1 MWTMEHA
8 CIPQGSPTE
17 QTTAKGL
24 WLEVL
29 SHIDPRF
36 GGMSATVPKLA
47 EELRRR
53 QGYDA
58 RILSFSA
65 PEEIRELNLH
75 SDVPLTLWPPNRSK
89 WMTDGAL
96 RRRLQTTVQASS
108 GVHIHGLWE
117 ASTLAA
123 SLAARHTRTPYV
135 ISPHGMLEPWAL
147 ANKHYKK
154 QIYAA
159 LFERRNL
166 NGAACVRAL
175 TRAEALDCR
184 RFGFKGPIAIIPN
197 GIDIPATYDASLFRA
212 RFPRIKGKRV
222 LLFLGR
228 VHYKKG
234 IDLLLHAWAKISSR
248 HPDVV
253 LVIAG
258 PDSEGTVA
266 KMMRLLVEL
275 NMSSRVLFTD
285 MLKGSAKW
293 SALAASD
300 YFVLPSYSEGLSVA
314 TLEALGCGLPVIIS
328 EQCNLPQVTEAGAG
342 WQVKTNVDELAQTLM
357 TALDIS
363 SATYA
368 TMSTRAKAFAQ
379 DNFSWERVTDCMGQ
393 LYQWIN
399 GGPRPDSVE
408 FLEDAI

>member
-1 MWTMEHA
+1 MWTMERKHISA
-8 CIPQGSPTE
+8 VSPMA
-17 QTTAKGL
+17 QAPAKGV
-24 WLEVL
+24 WLQVL

-36 GGMSATVPKLA
+36 GGMSAAVPKLA
-47 EELRRR
+47 EELRKR

-58 RILSFSA
+58 RLVSFSM
-65 PEEIRELNLH
+65 PEETRELSPH
-75 SDVPLTLWPPNRSK
+75 SDVLLTIWPPNRSK
-89 WMTDGAL
+89 WLTDGDL
-96 RRRLQTTVQASS
+96 RKRFKTTVQASA

-117 ASTLAA
+117 TSTLAA
-123 SLAARHTRTPYV
+123 SLMARQTGIPYV

-147 ANKHYKK
+147 ANKRRKK
-154 QIYAA
+154 QVYAS

-166 NGAACVRAL
+166 DGAACVHAL

-184 RFGFKGPIAIIPN
+184 RFGYKGPIAIIPN
-197 GIDIPATYDASLFRA
+197 GIDIPLTYDASLFRA
-212 RFPRIKGKRV
+212 RFPRVKGKRV

-234 IDLLLHAWAKISSR
+234 VDLLLHAWARISEKY
-248 HPDVV
+248 PDVV

-266 KMMRLLVEL
+266 KVARLLVTL
-275 NMSSRVLFTD
+275 NISSRVLFTD

-328 EQCNLPQVTEAGAG
+328 EQCNLPQVAEAGAG
-342 WQVKTNVDELAQTLM
+342 WQVKTDVDELTQTL
-357 TALDIS
+357 TIALSIPPT
-363 SATYA
+363 TYA
-368 TMSTRAKAFAQ
+368 TMSAHAETLARQ
-379 DNFSWERVTDCMGQ
+379 NFGWQRVTECMGQ
-393 LYQWIN
+393 LYRWIN
-399 GGPRPDSVE
+399 GGPKPDGVE
-408 FLEDAI
+408 FLEDAV